1 MLCLNDSIRDDD
13 PCVQRLLCTIEEAH
27 TLPELILAAWSLA
40 RVLASQLVES
50 VLAARARRPTSWPC
64 CPQCGA
70 CMRSKGFVKRQ
81 VISLLGPLRW
91 QRRVGRCPQGC
102 ETPQVAPLDD
112 ELGLHPQQRTSSELQ
127 HLGCALAVFVPF
139 ATAATLL
146 GWASGVAVSPRAV
159 WDWVQAAG
167 RRAMAQLH
175 AQLQAVATGH
185 VPTEEPL
192 AAELAAAP
200 LLLGADGVMVP
211 FRPEGGQPR
220 GKTAWHEVKVGVLA
234 RLGQHRTRTGQVVTR
249 LAQRRLVAVLGGS
262 EPLKA
267 RLWLEAL
274 RQGIMHASQVVWL
287 SDGARGLWR
296 LFEERFTAYA
306 RGVLDFYHAVQQLWK
321 SAAAWL
327 DGRTTQARRWFGW
340 ARHRL
345 RHGNP
350 EGVLADLAD
359 ALEVEGLPDT
369 ARDTLRTVYMYL
381 ERHREHIDYAAY
393 KALGLPL
400 GSGMVESACKWLIQQ
415 RFKGVGMR
423 WSEDGFNHL
432 LHLRLA
438 WVNGRF
444 DALFNLDLSPN
455 S

>member
-1 MLCLNDSIRDDD
+1 MLCLRDSIRDDD
-13 PCVQRLLCTIEEAH
+13 PSVQRLLRAMEASPSL
-27 TLPELILAAWSLA
+27 TALILAAWQVARLLA
-40 RVLASQLVES
+40 VHLVEAVLAE
-50 VLAARARRPTSWPC
+50 RAYRPTAWPP
-64 CPQCGA
+64 CPTCGA
-70 CMRSKGFVKRQ
+70 SLRSKGFVPRQ
-81 VISLLGPLRW
+81 ITSLCGPIQW

-102 ETPQVAPLDD
+102 AIPQVAPFD
-112 ELGLHPQQRTSSELQ
+112 EALGVQPQQRTSRELQ

-139 ATAATLL
+139 ATAAALL

-159 WDWVQAAG
+159 WEWVQAAG
-167 RRAMAQLH
+167 QRAMAQLH
-175 AQLQAVATGH
+175 AQLQAVAEGH
-185 VPTEEPL
+185 LPTEEPL
-192 AAELAAAP
+192 AAEVAAMPLA
-200 LLLGADGVMVP
+200 LGADGVMVP
-211 FRPEGGQPR
+211 FRPEGGHPK
-220 GKTAWHEVKVGVLA
+220 GKTAWHEVKVGVVA
-234 RLGQHRTRTGQVVTR
+234 RLGHHRTRTGEVVAR
-249 LAQRRLVAVLGGS
+249 LTQRRLVAVFGDSAALQR
-262 EPLKA
+262 

-274 RQGIMHASQVVWL
+274 RQGIRHAPQVVWL

-296 LFEERFTAYA
+296 LFEECFTAYA
-306 RGVLDFYHAVQQLWK
+306 TGILDFYHAVQQLWK
-321 SAAAWL
+321 GAAAWL
-327 DGRTTQARRWFGW
+327 DGRTSNARRWFIW

-350 EGVLADLAD
+350 DGVLADLAE
-359 ALEVEGLPDT
+359 ALEVEGLPAT
-369 ARDTLRTVYMYL
+369 ARDTVRAVHTYL
-381 ERHREHIDYAAY
+381 ERHRDHINYAAY

-432 LHLRLA
+432 MHLRLA

>member
-1 MLCLNDSIRDDD
+1 MLCLSDSIRDDD
-13 PCVQRLLCTIEEAH
+13 PCVQRWLCTIEEAH
-27 TLPELILAAWSLA
+27 TLPKLILAAWSLA
-40 RVLASQLVES
+40 RVLASHLVEA
-50 VLAARARRPTSWPC
+50 VLAERARRPTSWPC

-70 CMRSKGFVKRQ
+70 CMRSKGFAKRQ
-81 VISLLGPLRW
+81 VLSLIGPLRW

-112 ELGLHPQQRTSSELQ
+112 QLGLHPQQRTSGELQ

-146 GWASGVAVSPRAV
+146 GRASGVAVSPRAV
-159 WDWVQAAG
+159 WDWGQAAG

-175 AQLQAVATGH
+175 EQLQAVATGH
-185 VPTEEPL
+185 LPTEEPL

-200 LLLGADGVMVP
+200 LLMGADGVMVP
-211 FRPEGGQPR
+211 FRPEGGHPR

-234 RLGQHRTRTGQVVTR
+234 RLGRHTTRTGKIVAR
-249 LAQRRLVAVLGGS
+249 LHQRRLVAVFGDIEALQ
-262 EPLKA
+262 E
-267 RLWLEAL
+267 RLWCEAL
-274 RQGIMHASQVVWL
+274 RQGIRHTAQVVWL

-296 LFEERFTAYA
+296 LFEEHFTAYA
-306 RGVLDFYHAVQQLWK
+306 TGILDFYHAVQQLWK

-345 RHGNP
+345 RHGHP
-350 EGVLADLAD
+350 DGVLADLAD

-369 ARDTLRTVYMYL
+369 ARDTLRTVYAYL

>member
-1 MLCLNDSIRDDD
+1 
-13 PCVQRLLCTIEEAH
+13 
-27 TLPELILAAWSLA
+27 
-40 RVLASQLVES
+40 
-50 VLAARARRPTSWPC
+50 
-64 CPQCGA
+64 
-70 CMRSKGFVKRQ
+70 MRSKGFAKRQ
-81 VISLLGPLRW
+81 VLSLIGPLRW

-112 ELGLHPQQRTSSELQ
+112 QLGLHPQQRTSGELQ

-146 GWASGVAVSPRAV
+146 GRASGVAVSPRAV

-175 AQLQAVATGH
+175 EQLQAVATGH
-185 VPTEEPL
+185 LPTEEPL

-200 LLLGADGVMVP
+200 LLMGADGVMVP
-211 FRPEGGQPR
+211 FRPEGGHPR

-234 RLGQHRTRTGQVVTR
+234 RLGRHTTRTGKIVAR
-249 LAQRRLVAVLGGS
+249 LHQRRLVAVFGDIEALQ
-262 EPLKA
+262 E
-267 RLWLEAL
+267 RLWCEAL
-274 RQGIMHASQVVWL
+274 RQGIKHTAQVVWL

-296 LFEERFTAYA
+296 LFEEHFTAYA
-306 RGVLDFYHAVQQLWK
+306 TGILDFYHAVQQLWK

-345 RHGNP
+345 RHGHP
-350 EGVLADLAD
+350 DGVLADLAD

-369 ARDTLRTVYMYL
+369 ARDTLRTVYAYL

>member
-1 MLCLNDSIRDDD
+1 MLLEPPCLVPTGDRCPMLCLSDSIRDDD
-13 PCVQRLLCTIEEAH
+13 PLVQRLLCTVEEAH
-27 TLPELILAAWSLA
+27 TLPELVLAAWSLA
-40 RVLASQLVES
+40 RVLAIRLVES
-50 VLAARARRPTSWPC
+50 VLAERARRPTSWPR

-70 CMRSKGFVKRQ
+70 CLHSKGFVRRQ
-81 VISLLGPLRW
+81 VISLVGPIRW

-112 ELGLHPQQRTSSELQ
+112 ELGLQPHQRTSGELQ
-127 HLGCALAVFVPF
+127 SLGCAFAVFVPF

-175 AQLQAVATGH
+175 AQLQAGATGH

-234 RLGQHRTRTGQVVTR
+234 RLGQHRTRSGKVVAR
-249 LAQRRLVAVLGGS
+249 LHQRRLVAVFGNIDALQR
-262 EPLKA
+262 

-274 RQGIMHASQVVWL
+274 RQGIRHASQVVWL

-296 LFEERFTAYA
+296 LFDERFVDYA
-306 RGVLDFYHAVQQLWK
+306 RGILDFYHAVQQLWK
-321 SAAAWL
+321 
-327 DGRTTQARRWFGW
+327 G
-340 ARHRL
+340 
-345 RHGNP
+345 
-350 EGVLADLAD
+350 
-359 ALEVEGLPDT
+359 
-369 ARDTLRTVYMYL
+369 
-381 ERHREHIDYAAY
+381 
-393 KALGLPL
+393 
-400 GSGMVESACKWLIQQ
+400 
-415 RFKGVGMR
+415 
-423 WSEDGFNHL
+423 
-432 LHLRLA
+432 
-438 WVNGRF
+438 
-444 DALFNLDLSPN
+444 
-455 S
+455 